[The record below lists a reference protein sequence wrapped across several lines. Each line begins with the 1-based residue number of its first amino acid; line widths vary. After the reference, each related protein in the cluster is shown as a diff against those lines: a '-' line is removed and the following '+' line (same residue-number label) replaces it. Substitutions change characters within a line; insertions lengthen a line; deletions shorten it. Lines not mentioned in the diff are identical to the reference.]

1 MQRITYETARR
12 LIRNNGNRW
21 FTPKVREEM
30 QRVVAMQLA
39 TLDPEVLAGLKALNI
54 LEDLVDFHK
63 SCFGFV
69 TSDEE
74 HDDLAKIVREAVDT
88 LAEAYK

>member
-1 MQRITYETARR
+1 MT
-12 LIRNNGNRW
+12 
-21 FTPKVREEM
+21 TPTPAQQLLVDLKPIFDRCRE
-30 QRVVAMQLA
+30 QLA
-39 TLDPEVLAGLKALNI
+39 TMDPEVLAGLKALNI

-74 HDDLAKIVREAVDT
+74 HECLAKIVREAADT
-88 LAEAYK
+88 LSEAYK